1 MSIRYD
7 LKNNKDIQTYIVF
20 NPNAFYQE
28 NLDDIKL
35 ILEDDNNIHI
45 LNELDSYKIITDL
58 ISKTSKI
65 VWNDGKE
72 EQII

>member
-1 MSIRYD
+1 MIVDEKVDGKGRVIEKKITGSYYNSIWSYIYD
-7 LKNNKDIQTYIVF
+7 DKNQTVT
-20 NPNAFYQE
+20 Q
-28 NLDDIKL
+28 KRS
-35 ILEDDNNIHI
+35 
-45 LNELDSYKIITDL
+45 DSPFYKIITDL

>member
-1 MSIRYD
+1 MIVNEKVDDKGRVVEKKITGSNYNSIWSFIYD
-7 LKNNKDIQTYIVF
+7 DKNQTVT
-20 NPNAFYQE
+20 Q
-28 NLDDIKL
+28 KRS
-35 ILEDDNNIHI
+35 
-45 LNELDSYKIITDL
+45 DSPFYKIITDL

>member
-1 MSIRYD
+1 MIVNEKVDDKGRVVEQKITGPHYNSIWS
-7 LKNNKDIQTYIVF
+7 YI
-20 NPNAFYQE
+20 Y
-28 NLDDIKL
+28 
-35 ILEDDNNIHI
+35 DDNNQSVTQKRS
-45 LNELDSYKIITDL
+45 DSPFYKIITDL

>member
-1 MSIRYD
+1 MIVNETVDNKGRVVEQKITGPYYNSIWS
-7 LKNNKDIQTYIVF
+7 YI
-20 NPNAFYQE
+20 Y
-28 NLDDIKL
+28 
-35 ILEDDNNIHI
+35 DDNNQSVTQKRS
-45 LNELDSYKIITDL
+45 DSPFYKIITDL

>member
-1 MSIRYD
+1 MIVNEKVDDKGRVVEMKISGSHYNSIWCYTYD
-7 LKNNKDIQTYIVF
+7 DKNQSVTQKRS
-20 NPNAFYQE
+20 
-28 NLDDIKL
+28 
-35 ILEDDNNIHI
+35 
-45 LNELDSYKIITDL
+45 DSPFYKIITDL